1 MAVVRGNR
9 HPLPMPFRGGKAA
22 LLVVLLLVLVL
33 ASANV
38 ASAGLTAREQALV
51 GAVNEARATNGVGEL
66 RVDATLTRAARY
78 QSRVSLARDVLAHG
92 DFADRLRRF
101 GATGRML
108 GENLAWASAAA
119 ADARAIVRAWMRS
132 PAHRENLLRP
142 GFRRIGLG
150 AVVGEFNGWPGATV
164 VTADFAG

>member
-1 MAVVRGNR
+1 MAAVRRIR

-33 ASANV
+33 AGANV

-51 GAVNEARATNGVGEL
+51 AAVNATRAVNGVAPL
-66 RVDATLTRAARY
+66 RVDGTLTRAARY

-108 GENLAWASAAA
+108 GENLAWASAGA
-119 ADARAIVRAWMRS
+119 ADPRAIVQAWMRS
-132 PAHRENLLRP
+132 PAHRENLLRA

-150 AVVGEFNGWPGATV
+150 AAVGEFNGWSGATV

>member
-1 MAVVRGNR
+1 MVVVLRKR

-33 ASANV
+33 AGANV
-38 ASAGLTAREQALV
+38 ASAGPTAREQAFV
-51 GAVNEARATNGVGEL
+51 AAVNATRAANGVGPL
-66 RVDATLTRAARY
+66 SVDDALTRAARH
-78 QSRVSLARDVLAHG
+78 QSRVLLARDVLSHG
-92 DFADRLRRF
+92 DFAGRLRRF

-108 GENLAWASAAA
+108 GENLAWGSAGA
-119 ADARAIVRAWMRS
+119 ADPRSIVQAWMRS
-132 PAHRENLLRP
+132 PGHRENLLRP

-150 AVVGEFNGWPGATV
+150 AVVGEFDGWTGATV

>member
-1 MAVVRGNR
+1 
-9 HPLPMPFRGGKAA
+9 MPFRGGKAA
-22 LLVVLLLVLVL
+22 LLVVLLSVLVL
-33 ASANV
+33 AGANL
-38 ASAGLTAREQALV
+38 ASAGLTAREQAFV
-51 GAVNEARATNGVGEL
+51 TAVNATRAAHGIGPL

-92 DFADRLRRF
+92 DFADRLRSF

-108 GENLAWASAAA
+108 GENLAWASRGA
-119 ADARAIVRAWMRS
+119 ADPRAIVQAWMRS
-132 PAHRENLLRP
+132 PGHRENVLRP

-150 AVVGEFNGWPGATV
+150 AAVGEFRGWLGATV